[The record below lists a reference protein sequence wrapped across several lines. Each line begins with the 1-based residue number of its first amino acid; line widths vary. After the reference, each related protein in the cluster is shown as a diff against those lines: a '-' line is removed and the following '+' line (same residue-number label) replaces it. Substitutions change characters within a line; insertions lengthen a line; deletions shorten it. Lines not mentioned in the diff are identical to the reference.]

1 MVSMTDD
8 TASDKHMGGDDSVL
22 WRREGGSR
30 GVGER
35 RCPTVIPKKVRAGGG
50 GNFNR
55 CEPVRGGGCGLRI
68 LSCRELQGHVTQK
81 VSQELELQREDRVRD
96 T

>member
-8 TASDKHMGGDDSVL
+8 KASDKHVGGDDSVL
-22 WRREGGSR
+22 WRREGGSG

-35 RCPTVIPKKVRAGGG
+35 RCPIVIPKKVRAGEG

-55 CEPVRGGGCGLRI
+55 CEPERGGGCGLRI
-68 LSCRELQGHVTQK
+68 LSCGELQGHVTQK
-81 VSQELELQREDRVRD
+81 VS
-96 T
+96 